1 MAIALIVT
9 SVAGALFITI
19 MLSLAGKITEAELVR
34 YRLLT
39 AKLSARRN
47 AELTRRLV
55 EAYWAKHYPTTPAG
69 VQSIDR
75 LIDWVNQ
82 FVG

>member
-47 AELTRRLV
+47 AKSDTSPR
-55 EAYWAKHYPTTPAG
+55 
-69 VQSIDR
+69 
-75 LIDWVNQ
+75 
-82 FVG
+82 